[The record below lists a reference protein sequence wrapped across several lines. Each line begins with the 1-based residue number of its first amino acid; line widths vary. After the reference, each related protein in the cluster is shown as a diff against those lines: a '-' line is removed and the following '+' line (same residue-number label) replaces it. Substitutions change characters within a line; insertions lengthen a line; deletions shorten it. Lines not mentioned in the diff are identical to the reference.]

1 MDLDAFFA
9 SCEQRDNPE
18 YRGRPVVVGARPGH
32 RGVVAAASYEAR
44 NFGIHSAMPISEAYR
59 RCPDAVFLRP
69 DMEKYRRISQQVFR
83 VLDTITPTVE
93 AASIDEAYLDL
104 SGLEKL
110 VGPPQAI
117 GQRIKR
123 CILATTGQDD
133 IGLIDIQRSEG
144 VHFPE
149 IMPAAVHL
157 TAGNPYLGLLA

>member
-1 MDLDAFFA
+1 MSAEHFHRWIAHMDLDAFFA

-123 CILATTGQDD
+123 CILATTG
-133 IGLIDIQRSEG
+133 
-144 VHFPE
+144 
-149 IMPAAVHL
+149 L
-157 TAGNPYLGLLA
+157 TASVGIGRGVPASLSSAQR